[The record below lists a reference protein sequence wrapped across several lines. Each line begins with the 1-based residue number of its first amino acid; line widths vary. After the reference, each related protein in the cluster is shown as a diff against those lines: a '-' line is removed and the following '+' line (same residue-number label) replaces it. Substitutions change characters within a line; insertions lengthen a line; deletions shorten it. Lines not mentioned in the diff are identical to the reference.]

1 MVADH
6 RRFSTFTGIVA
17 DPVKYFHHRVIV
29 LLACPGISSQ
39 TVLLIR
45 SDRQVPAPANP
56 SSACLPTS
64 IQGSMMSSQF
74 PYTRPRRLRNSESM
88 RSLFQETEFKLG
100 DLVLPIFVEE
110 EIDDFV
116 PINSMPGVRR
126 IPESKL
132 ASEIERYALAGIRS
146 VMTFGVSHHLDD
158 TGSDTWNENGLVAR
172 MARICKDAVP
182 EMVVMSDTCF
192 CEYTAHGHCGVLHQG
207 QVDNDATLANL
218 GRQAVVAAQAG
229 ADFIAPSAAMDG
241 QVQAIR
247 SALDAAGF
255 TQTAIMAYST
265 KFASAL
271 YGPFR
276 EAGGSALKGD
286 RKSYQMNP
294 MNRREAVRESLLDE
308 QEGADALMVKPAGA
322 YLDIIRDIREA
333 SRLPLG
339 AYQVSGEYAMIKFGA
354 QAGAIDEARVV
365 RESLGAIKRAGA
377 DLIFTYFAMD
387 LALSGI

>member
-1 MVADH
+1 M
-6 RRFSTFTGIVA
+6 
-17 DPVKYFHHRVIV
+17 
-29 LLACPGISSQ
+29 SQ
-39 TVLLIR
+39 LF
-45 SDRQVPAPANP
+45 
-56 SSACLPTS
+56 PT
-64 IQGSMMSSQF
+64 
-74 PYTRPRRLRNSESM
+74 TRLRRLRRNESL
-88 RSLFQETEFKLG
+88 RGLFQETEFSLN

-110 EIDDFV
+110 GIDDFV
-116 PINSMPGVRR
+116 PITSMPGVMR
-126 IPESKL
+126 IPEKKL
-132 ASEIERYALAGIRS
+132 ASEIERYARAGIKS
-146 VMTFGVSHHLDD
+146 VMTFGVSHHLDA
-158 TGSDTWNENGLVAR
+158 TGSDTWNEQGLVAR
-172 MARICKDAVP
+172 MVRICKDTAP

-192 CEYTAHGHCGVLHQG
+192 CEYTSHGHCGVLHG
-207 QVDNDATLANL
+207 DAVDNDATLENL

-229 ADFIAPSAAMDG
+229 ADFISPSAAMDG

-255 TQTAIMAYST
+255 LDTSIMAYST

-276 EAGGSALKGD
+276 EAGGTALKGD
-286 RKSYQMNP
+286 RKAYQMNP

-333 SRLPLG
+333 SRLPLA

-354 QAGAIDEARVV
+354 QAGAIDEHRIV

-377 DLIFTYFAMD
+377 DIILSYFAMD
-387 LALSGI
+387 IARDGI

>member
-1 MVADH
+1 
-6 RRFSTFTGIVA
+6 
-17 DPVKYFHHRVIV
+17 
-29 LLACPGISSQ
+29 
-39 TVLLIR
+39 
-45 SDRQVPAPANP
+45 
-56 SSACLPTS
+56 
-64 IQGSMMSSQF
+64 MSSYF
-74 PYTRPRRLRNSESM
+74 PATRPRRLRRNEHLRSM
-88 RSLFQETEFKLG
+88 FQEAEFSLD

-110 EIDDFV
+110 GIDDFV
-116 PINSMPGVRR
+116 PIKTMPGVNR

-132 ASEIERYALAGIRS
+132 ASEIERYARAGIRS
-146 VMTFGVSHHLDD
+146 VMTFGVSHHLDE
-158 TGSDTWNENGLVAR
+158 TGSDTWNDNGLVAR
-172 MARICKDAVP
+172 MSRIIKDTAP
-182 EMVVMSDTCF
+182 QMVVMSDTCF
-192 CEYTAHGHCGVLHQG
+192 CEYTSHGHCGVLHG
-207 QVDNDATLANL
+207 HEVDNDATLINL

-255 TQTAIMAYST
+255 SQTSIMAYST

-276 EAGGSALKGD
+276 EAGGTALTGD
-286 RKSYQMNP
+286 RKTYQMNP

-308 QEGADALMVKPAGA
+308 QEGADAIMVKPAGA

-333 SRLPLG
+333 SRLPLA

-354 QAGAIDEARVV
+354 QAGAIDEARVM

-387 LALSGI
+387 IARDGI